1 MKSHTAW
8 ERKHIQH
15 ITVHYQTP
23 IYTRSRVE
31 TVLNNHLINT
41 KSKTGMKVA
50 ATAKWSVVPL
60 PSSPSA
66 PENTEFQMKT
76 AEKRRVP

>member
-1 MKSHTAW
+1 
-8 ERKHIQH
+8 
-15 ITVHYQTP
+15 
-23 IYTRSRVE
+23 
-31 TVLNNHLINT
+31 
-41 KSKTGMKVA
+41 MKVA